1 MSGPTTALFLSSD
14 PLSILLSAALIRA
27 QAAIV
32 NAHLTAEQLA
42 DRNEETLQNRIT
54 TFSNETTSYEHQ
66 LQQALLQAENNY
78 AELIA
83 LAEQIGCEA
92 QIGCARPVRPETEDA
107 EALTTYVQA
116 LQALNQQCKPVLLA
130 EAARRAEQLHEGTET
145 TLAST
150 AQQQIPRRVAE
161 RLLQRIAHLGDIPS
175 PLQQLAQQLRLALPG
190 PHADM
195 LATELR
201 LQVQQLLDAELQRQV
216 QEAQAVI
223 IEQSLKDLG
232 YQVEEIRETLF
243 VEGGVVHFRRSD
255 WGAYMVRLRIDPK
268 QKTANFNVI
277 RAVAEG
283 ENERSVM
290 DHIAEDRW
298 CSEFPAL
305 LKALEARGLS
315 LQVTRRLEAAELP
328 VQLVLASKLPQFL
341 EEEQRAQQQQLRQ
354 RPLQ

>member
-42 DRNEETLQNRIT
+42 DRNEETLQNRIS
-54 TFSNETTSYEHQ
+54 TFSNESTSYEHQ

-83 LAEQIGCEA
+83 LANQIGCEA
-92 QIGCARPVRPETEDA
+92 QIGCARPTRPETEDA
-107 EALTTYVQA
+107 ETLTTYVQA

-150 AQQQIPRRVAE
+150 AQQQIPRRIAE
-161 RLLQRIAHLGDIPS
+161 RLLQRIAHLGDIPA
-175 PLQQLAQQLRLALPG
+175 PLQQLAQQLSLALPG

-243 VEGGVVHFRRSD
+243 LEGGVVHFRRSD

-315 LQVTRRLEAAELP
+315 LQVTRRLEAGELP

-341 EEEQRAQQQQLRQ
+341 EEEQRVQQQQLRQ

>member
-32 NAHLTAEQLA
+32 NAHLAAEQLA
-42 DRNEETLQNRIT
+42 DQNDEKLQDRMT
-54 TFSNETTSYEHQ
+54 RFSNESTSYEHQ
-66 LQQALLQAENNY
+66 LQQAFLQAQNDH
-78 AELIA
+78 AELMA
-83 LAEQIGCEA
+83 LAAQIGCEA
-92 QIGCARPVRPETEDA
+92 QLSGAVPARPETEDT
-107 EALTTYVQA
+107 EALTDYLHS

-130 EAARRAEQLHEGTET
+130 EAARRAEQLHEGTDT
-145 TLAST
+145 TLSAT
-150 AQQQIPRRVAE
+150 AAEQIPRRIAD
-161 RLLQRIAHLGDIPS
+161 RLLRRIAHLGEVPE
-175 PLQQLAQQLRLALPG
+175 PLKLLAQDLSLALPG

-216 QEAQAVI
+216 QEAQALI

-255 WGAYMVRLRIDPK
+255 WGAYMVRLRIDTK
-268 QKTANFNVI
+268 QGTANFNVI

-283 ENERSVM
+283 ENERSVA

-315 LQVTRRLEAAELP
+315 LQVTRRLEAGELP
-328 VQLVLASKLPQFL
+328 VQLVLASKLPQFH
-341 EEEQRAQQQQLRQ
+341 EEEQRSQQQQLRQ

>member
-42 DRNEETLQNRIT
+42 DRNEETLQNRIC
-54 TFSNETTSYEHQ
+54 TFSDESTSYEHQ

-83 LAEQIGCEA
+83 LANQIGCEA

-150 AQQQIPRRVAE
+150 AQQQIPRRIAD
-161 RLLQRIAHLGDIPS
+161 RLLQRIAHLGDIPE
-175 PLQQLAQQLRLALPG
+175 PLQQLAQQLSLALPG

-201 LQVQQLLDAELQRQV
+201 LQSTATAGCRIAASGAGSTGRHHRAE
-216 QEAQAVI
+216 
-223 IEQSLKDLG
+223 S
-232 YQVEEIRETLF
+232 
-243 VEGGVVHFRRSD
+243 
-255 WGAYMVRLRIDPK
+255 
-268 QKTANFNVI
+268 
-277 RAVAEG
+277 
-283 ENERSVM
+283 ERSWLSGRRNPRNPVCGRRCR
-290 DHIAEDRW
+290 A
-298 CSEFPAL
+298 FP
-305 LKALEARGLS
+305 S
-315 LQVTRRLEAAELP
+315 Q
-328 VQLVLASKLPQFL
+328 
-341 EEEQRAQQQQLRQ
+341 
-354 RPLQ
+354 

>member
-27 QAAIV
+27 QASIV
-32 NAHLTAEQLA
+32 NAHLLAERLRDENTERLEAHIAEINDESKSFQQQLKQA
-42 DRNEETLQNRIT
+42 V
-54 TFSNETTSYEHQ
+54 
-66 LQQALLQAENNY
+66 QQAEEEFSGLL
-78 AELIA
+78 A
-83 LAEQIGCEA
+83 LAEQIGCA
-92 QIGCARPVRPETEDA
+92 GQILAVRPASPADSSDEV
-107 EALTTYVQA
+107 LTAYVEA
-116 LQALNQQCKPVLLA
+116 LQAINAQCKPVLSA
-130 EAARRAEQLHEGTET
+130 EAARRADQLHEGTDT
-145 TLAST
+145 TLSKT
-150 AQQQIPRRVAE
+150 AAEQIPRRIAD
-161 RLLQRIAHLGDIPS
+161 RLLRRIADLGEVPE
-175 PLQQLAQQLRLALPG
+175 PLKLLAQDLSLALPG

-201 LQVQQLLDAELQRQV
+201 LQVQKLLDAELQRQV
-216 QEAQAVI
+216 QEAQALI

-255 WGAYMVRLRIDPK
+255 WGAYMVRLRIDTK
-268 QKTANFNVI
+268 QGTANFNVI

-283 ENERSVM
+283 ENERSVA

-315 LQVTRRLEAAELP
+315 LQVTRRLEAGELP
-328 VQLVLASKLPQFL
+328 VQLVLASKLPQFH
-341 EEEQRAQQQQLRQ
+341 EEEQRSQQQQLRQ